1 MSVEY
6 RYPEFGPTISH
17 AAKLRNASTTRRHR
31 RRGMIPTAP
40 TIRVMMQQEQEKEKK
55 KEQEKQRERLLRAL
69 DLHEG
74 EAHG

>member
-6 RYPEFGPTISH
+6 RYPEFGPTVSH

-40 TIRVMMQQEQEKEKK
+40 TIRVMMQEQEKEQEKEK
-55 KEQEKQRERLLRAL
+55 QRKRLLRAL

-74 EAHG
+74 GAPDD